1 MEKIGLCMEK
11 SIKLLIFLK
20 KHGRMKQKL
29 AVLKGEWMLSIF
41 WEAHIPIYVL

>member
-29 AVLKGEWMLSIF
+29 AMLKGEWMLSVFGSAYPNIC
-41 WEAHIPIYVL
+41 L